1 MAQMERNVNLEEI
14 DSDALFG
21 IDALK
26 GQSILQKILF
36 FTCLGLGII
45 ANVCMPMFL
54 NTPRAVC
61 VLIFLGLIMIGI
73 AFGCNYT
80 QDMTYG
86 QYLYCYFFKPVKIL
100 RYESTEDIVRI
111 KKKAEELKKEEELQ
125 RRKEKNA
132 DPRAQKKLLIR
143 LLVFVLVMAV
153 AVISVIIYVRLI
165 RPESYHHEVIIEE
178 EVDVEREEQTE
189 ILAE

>member
-36 FTCLGLGII
+36 FACLGLGII

-153 AVISVIIYVRLI
+153 AVISVLIYVRLI

>member
-36 FTCLGLGII
+36 FACLGLGII

-86 QYLYCYFFKPVKIL
+86 QYLYCYFFKPVKTL

-132 DPRAQKKLLIR
+132 DPKA
-143 LLVFVLVMAV
+143 
-153 AVISVIIYVRLI
+153 
-165 RPESYHHEVIIEE
+165 
-178 EVDVEREEQTE
+178 
-189 ILAE
+189 

>member
-36 FTCLGLGII
+36 FACLGLGII

-86 QYLYCYFFKPVKIL
+86 QYLYCYFFKPVKTL

-132 DPRAQKKLLIR
+132 DPKAQKKLLIK
-143 LLVFVLVMAV
+143 LLVFVLVMAA
-153 AVISVIIYVRLI
+153 AVISVLIYVRMI
-165 RPESYHHEVIIEE
+165 RPKSYHHEVIIEE
-178 EVDVEREEQTE
+178 EVELEQE
-189 ILAE
+189 IHTDNTPR